1 MAPQPYPVHGG
12 NRVSEIDVHRARPE
26 QRRRPTSKY
35 RTLSLRV
42 SEDEYAEVRQ
52 RHGYHGETL
61 SKGLR
66 RALGLKSPRKKFKPA
81 FSGDEAFAYARATGM
96 RGSVQII
103 RNSLSFL
110 AGTMK
115 HGAHDPLRIA
125 PEIQRELGRLDEELV
140 ALQRRSGLFEPS
152 TPRAPEED
160 EE

>member
-1 MAPQPYPVHGG
+1 M
-12 NRVSEIDVHRARPE
+12 SEAGDRPSSPE
-26 QRRRPTSKY
+26 NTRRPTTKH

-42 SEDEYAEVRQ
+42 SEDEYAEVRR

-81 FSGDEAFAYARATGM
+81 FSGDAAFAYARATGM
-96 RGSVQII
+96 RESVQIL

-115 HGAHDPLRIA
+115 HGGHDPLRTA
-125 PEIQRELGRLDEELV
+125 AEIQRELGRLDEELV
-140 ALQRRSGLFEPS
+140 ALQRRSGLFEPT

-160 EE
+160 AE